1 MSSVDMS
8 GRATRLLAVAV
19 LACVLKQDLVLSQC
33 TTRYCD
39 GEYSEVDVS
48 TTVHRRQR
56 QLDNLEEDYEKE
68 KHRNKKAIG
77 ELQQQIALT
86 TVAQKTTGKSTT
98 KLVHTQHMNAS
109 SMLIINK

>member
-8 GRATRLLAVAV
+8 GRVLRLLAVVV
-19 LACVLKQDLVLSQC
+19 LACVVKQDLVLSQC

-56 QLDNLEEDYEKE
+56 QLGNIEEDYEKE

-77 ELQQQIALT
+77 ELQQQIALIT
-86 TVAQKTTGKSTT
+86 GAQKTTGKSTT
-98 KLVHTQHMNAS
+98 KLDHTQHMNA
-109 SMLIINK
+109 